1 MGRRYIGMVLAA
13 GLALSL
19 GACISAFTPA
29 SDGFKAKG
37 KTMAVIAGLDNEP
50 NVQTAKSMAES
61 LRAYTRYQVM
71 PHSQVKQAIAG
82 YPVAI
87 QGPYKTAYFDI
98 EVDYTKTDMKKVRS
112 LQQQLGVDYLLVLWT
127 PSATTYS
134 GKVHSLNVIGQL
146 FESGREAG
154 TARFNATAGRS
165 TCCLSPTPEAGDK
178 TNAIK
183 EATDYV
189 AKEIGEKTGMA
200 K

>member
-1 MGRRYIGMVLAA
+1 MGRRHIRMVLAA
-13 GLALSL
+13 ALALAL
-19 GACISAFTPA
+19 GGCFSAFTPV

-37 KTMAVIAGLDNEP
+37 RTMAVIAGLDNEP
-50 NVQTAKSMAES
+50 NVQTAKSMADS
-61 LRAYTRYQVM
+61 LKAYTRYQVM

-87 QGPYKTAYFDI
+87 QGPYKTAYFEI

-112 LQQQLGVDYLLVLWT
+112 LQKQLGVDYLLVLWT
-127 PSATTYS
+127 PSATTY
-134 GKVHSLNVIGQL
+134 GEKIHMLNVIGQL
-146 FESGREAG
+146 FESGKEVG

-165 TCCLSPTPEAGDK
+165 TCCLSPTPDAGDK